1 MINNHQKSRLSYF
14 NIVFITMVIT
24 MALMVFGY
32 LTYSF
37 FNKNYA
43 IEFSQKNTN
52 LINVAKFN
60 LVKDKLMKEYYQDV
74 NENIL
79 LEGAVRG
86 MAEVLND
93 PYTVYYTKEQMSA
106 FMSVT
111 QKSSDTYVGI
121 GVQILLD
128 NNGNILIT
136 QPPFQSSPAEKAGI
150 KMGDIIIK
158 VDGKDITS
166 YKDDRM
172 VVGMIKGKEGTNVDV
187 TVYRPSETKSYTF
200 TITRK
205 KLTAVLN
212 IWSKMINTN
221 VGYISIRVFDEKIS
235 ENFIGQVEKLKNQG
249 MKALIIDVRDDP
261 GGLYGEVVKI
271 ADYLLPKDTIVYT
284 ENRSGKKEF
293 QYSDE
298 NSLNMPISVL
308 VNGSSAS
315 ASEILAGALK
325 DNKKGVLVGTKTFGK
340 GLVQTTYQFK
350 DGSGLKL
357 TIQRYF
363 TPSGVCIQG
372 KGIQPDFEVILPE
385 KYNNKSSSSIPANE
399 DPQLSKAIDIM
410 MEKIGLR

>member
-1 MINNHQKSRLSYF
+1 MDTNQSKTGKIY
-14 NIVFITMVIT
+14 IIITTVFITTFLILSV
-24 MALMVFGY
+24 Y
-32 LTYSF
+32 LAYSF
-37 FNKNYA
+37 LNKSYA
-43 IEFSQKNTN
+43 IEFSQKDTN
-52 LINVAKFN
+52 LINIKKFN
-60 LVKDKLMKEYYQDV
+60 AVKDKLLDEYYLKVD
-74 NENIL
+74 ENAL

-86 MAEVLND
+86 MAESLKD
-93 PYTVYYTKEQMSA
+93 PYTVYYTKEQMTA
-106 FMSVT
+106 FMNVT

-136 QPPFQSSPAEKAGI
+136 QPPFEGSPAEKAGI

-166 YKDDRM
+166 YKDERI
-172 VVGMIKGKEGTNVDV
+172 VVGMIKGKEDTTVDV
-187 TVYRPSETKSYTF
+187 TIFRPMEGKSYTF
-200 TITRK
+200 TIIRK

-212 IWSKMINTN
+212 IWSKMLNPK
-221 VGYISIRVFDEKIS
+221 VGYISIRVFDESIS
-235 ENFIGQVEKLKNQG
+235 DNFLQRLEKLKSQG

-261 GGLYGEVVKI
+261 GGLYGEVIKI
-271 ADYLLPKDTIVYT
+271 ADMLLPKNTIVYT
-284 ENRSGKKEF
+284 EDRKGKKEY
-293 QYSDE
+293 QNSDQ
-298 NSLNMPISVL
+298 NALNMPIAVL

-325 DNKKGVLVGTKTFGK
+325 DNRKGILVGTKTFGK
-340 GLVQTTYQFK
+340 GLVQTTYQFS

-372 KGIQPDFEVILPE
+372 KGINPDYLVSLPE
-385 KYNNKSSSSIPANE
+385 KYKDKSVSSVPPKE
-399 DPQLSKAIDIM
+399 DTQLSKAIDLM